1 MDLSK
6 ILSIAGKPGLFKV
19 LHQTRSGVVVVSLT
33 DGKKMSIGQ
42 TQRVST
48 LSDIS
53 VYKVDGDEPLKN
65 IFESMLAYGKGAQL
79 DIDVKDDNGLRS
91 FFEEIIPDFD
101 KDRVYTSDIR
111 KIVKWYNTLLE
122 KGLLEPS
129 EEDEKKEEETP
140 AKAKKS
146 PAKDGETAS
155 GKEVE
160 TETKEKAAKPK
171 AAKKAPAKKAPAK
184 KAELPK
190 AKPKKDSSEKEE

>member
-6 ILSIAGKPGLFKV
+6 ILSIAGKPGLFQV
-19 LHQTRSGVVVVSLT
+19 LHQTRGGVVVVSLT

-65 IFESMLAYGKGAQL
+65 IFESMLTYGKGAQL

-129 EEDEKKEEETP
+129 EEEEKEEEKKEDDTP
-140 AKAKKS
+140 AKKEKTTKKVAETS
-146 PAKDGETAS
+146 TDEKPAKPI
-155 GKEVE
+155 V
-160 TETKEKAAKPK
+160 
-171 AAKKAPAKKAPAK
+171 AKKAPAK
-184 KAELPK
+184 KAESPK
-190 AKPKKDSSEKEE
+190 AKPKKDSSDK

>member
-6 ILSIAGKPGLFKV
+6 ILSIAGKPGLFKI
-19 LHQTRSGVVVVSLT
+19 LHQTRGGVVVESLT

-65 IFESMLAYGKGAQL
+65 IFEQMLTHGKGEAL
-79 DIDVKDDNGLRS
+79 DVDVKDDNGMRS

-111 KIVKWYNTLLE
+111 KIVKWYNTLLA

-129 EEDEKKEEETP
+129 EEAEKKEE
-140 AKAKKS
+140 S
-146 PAKDGETAS
+146 PANEEETSKKAVKTAS
-155 GKEVE
+155 D
-160 TETKEKAAKPK
+160 TKESKPK
-171 AAKKAPAKKAPAK
+171 AAKKAPAKKAQKPAT
-184 KAELPK
+184 KA
-190 AKPKKDSSEKEE
+190 AKDSPESTK